1 MEVDGG
7 GFPFGRCRKRVET
20 PESSSMG
27 IPGDL
32 LLTFPLLA
40 DIMEARKEIGN
51 DLGRG
56 NWTLRG
62 RFPELFG
69 RKMLSGASSAEE
81 MARGA
86 EGEKGSHEGIDG
98 RVEVLLL
105 RFRIFVVQF

>member
-1 MEVDGG
+1 MEFLRGDMLVFSGFETSFFGVLESLSGNCPIGVPEMFPGGFRCFPLCSRDGMEVDGG

-27 IPGDL
+27 ILGDL

-56 NWTLRG
+56 NWTL
-62 RFPELFG
+62 
-69 RKMLSGASSAEE
+69 
-81 MARGA
+81 
-86 EGEKGSHEGIDG
+86 
-98 RVEVLLL
+98 
-105 RFRIFVVQF
+105 